1 MATADDSG
9 KIKLFNYPCVIA
21 HAPFRAVVWKDGQAG
36 GQGLGYTGHSSHVT
50 SVRFSPDGRR
60 VVSIGGHDQAVF
72 QWRVDPTAKEQ
83 VGAARREAFA
93 PVLEAPVI
101 IAPPKAV
108 MFVEDEDPL
117 DPHAVQARAPPPTF
131 APTTRPTEPH
141 EAKGGAAA
149 MAVALRTECEC
160 VLTPPSLRISF

>member
-1 MATADDSG
+1 
-9 KIKLFNYPCVIA
+9 
-21 HAPFRAVVWKDGQAG
+21 
-36 GQGLGYTGHSSHVT
+36 
-50 SVRFSPDGRR
+50 
-60 VVSIGGHDQAVF
+60 
-72 QWRVDPTAKEQ
+72 
-83 VGAARREAFA
+83 
-93 PVLEAPVI
+93 
-101 IAPPKAV
+101 